1 MKAGK
6 KRINRMRSRILE
18 NKDNKEF
25 VKNLD
30 KQYSGI
36 EELLANIKI
45 KAFASLL
52 IKGDSKK

>member
-1 MKAGK
+1 
-6 KRINRMRSRILE
+6 MRSRILE

>member
-1 MKAGK
+1 MKAGG